1 MRILVLLVLFSSS
14 ATVFS
19 QITKNVL
26 FIGNSYTYYN
36 NMPMMLSQMA
46 NSTGDNI
53 NTDSSAP
60 GGYTL
65 NGHTTNATTL
75 QKIQAGGWDF
85 VVLQEQSQ
93 FPSFPIGQVQTDC
106 FPYAAQLDSM
116 INAIDSCTET
126 MFYMTWGRENG
137 DASNCAGWPPV
148 CTYEGM
154 DDLLRERYNQM
165 AVDNHGVLSPVGSL
179 RRYIRNNNPTL
190 QLYATDGSHPSLEGS
205 YAAACSFYSTILR
218 KDPTLIV
225 DDQGLSPADALFIRN
240 AAKAVVYDSLMTWHI
255 GEYDPVA
262 SFSNVVSFYSVAF
275 INASTSAMNFE
286 WNFGDG
292 GTSTS
297 PNPSHTYGSI
307 GTYTV
312 QLIADNCGISDT
324 FMMNVI
330 IATSTLN
337 ENKLVEL
344 KISPNPV
351 NDILSISIDTANNI
365 ELKDEF
371 GRLIPVTLTKTENGY
386 SMNMSTLKSGLYF
399 VQLEKDGRIFSAK
412 VFKQ

>member
-1 MRILVLLVLFSSS
+1 
-14 ATVFS
+14 
-19 QITKNVL
+19 
-26 FIGNSYTYYN
+26 
-36 NMPMMLSQMA
+36 
-46 NSTGDNI
+46 
-53 NTDSSAP
+53 
-60 GGYTL
+60 
-65 NGHTTNATTL
+65 
-75 QKIQAGGWDF
+75 
-85 VVLQEQSQ
+85 LQEQSQ